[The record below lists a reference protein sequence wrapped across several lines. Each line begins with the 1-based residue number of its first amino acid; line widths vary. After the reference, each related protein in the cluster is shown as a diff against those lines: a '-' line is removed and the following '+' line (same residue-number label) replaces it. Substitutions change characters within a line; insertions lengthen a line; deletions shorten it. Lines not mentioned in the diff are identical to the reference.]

1 MLKHSALTNLS
12 KVPIWEASRRA
23 QTEVI
28 MSACLAREVLV
39 GCLSIK

>member
-1 MLKHSALTNLS
+1 MVKHSALTNLS
-12 KVPIWEASRRA
+12 RVPTCDASRRA